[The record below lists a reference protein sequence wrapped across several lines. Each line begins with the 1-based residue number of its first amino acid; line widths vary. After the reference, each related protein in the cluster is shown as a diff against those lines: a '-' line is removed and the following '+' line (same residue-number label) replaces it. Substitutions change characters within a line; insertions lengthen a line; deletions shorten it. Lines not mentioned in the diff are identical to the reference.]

1 MLELLRR
8 LRTED
13 DGQDLAEYAL
23 LLTLITAAVALV
35 VTGLGTDIKAVFNNV
50 ISIL

>member
-23 LLTLITAAVALV
+23 LLTLITLAVATV
-35 VTGLGTDIKAVFNNV
+35 ITSMGTDIQAVFNRVVNV
-50 ISIL
+50 L

>member
-35 VTGLGTDIKAVFNNV
+35 VTGLGTDITAVFNNV